1 MQAKKSIAQVQSNDI
16 FATAFKNYK
25 QMNKH
30 LFKIKNQNWQLQ
42 YFEGIWEIPL
52 VVNSKLVIQVQTSI

>member
-1 MQAKKSIAQVQSNDI
+1 MQAKKSIAQVQSNDT
-16 FATAFKNYK
+16 FATTFKNYK
-25 QMNKH
+25 QSYKH

>member
-1 MQAKKSIAQVQSNDI
+1 MQAKKSIAQVQSNDT